1 MIKVQDIVYVVYRAP
16 DLDKM
21 EQFLTDFGM
30 YRAQRDPDKLYM
42 RGAGDYP
49 YIHVTEK
56 GEPGFAAVGML
67 AGSEAE
73 LDEAARLP
81 GSSAIETID
90 APGGGKRV
98 RMQGPDNYRIDLV
111 HGIKPVERLDI
122 RDPLAINFGYEKNR
136 LFELQRPK
144 NESAKIIRLGHCV
157 LKFTDGSAARDWFI
171 NTLGMLVTDRLHV
184 PEDPKV
190 TLGTFMRCNRGDK
203 PADHH
208 TIFALHAPG
217 DINVHH
223 VSFEVQDPDAVQ
235 IGHYWLQG
243 KGWKQEWGV
252 GRHLLGSQVFDYWR
266 SPWGHIFEHY
276 ADGDLLNASV
286 PPGDYPATQENLAQW
301 GPELSP
307 RFFESVVT

>member
-1 MIKVQDIVYVVYRAP
+1 MIKVQDIVYVIYRAP

-21 EQFLTDFGM
+21 ANFLVDFGM
-30 YRAQRDPDKLYM
+30 YPVARDDNRMYM
-42 RGAGDYP
+42 RGAGTYP

-56 GEPGFAAVGML
+56 GEPGFVAVGML
-67 AGSEAE
+67 AGSAAE
-73 LDEAARLP
+73 LEEAARLP
-81 GSSAIETID
+81 GSSAIEDID

-98 RMQGPDNYRIDLV
+98 RMQGPDGYRIDLV
-111 HGIKPVERLDI
+111 HGIEPAQKIDI
-122 RDPLAINFGYEKNR
+122 REPLAINFGWEKHR
-136 LFELQRPK
+136 LFELQRPA
-144 NESAKIIRLGHCV
+144 NESAKIVRLGHCV
-157 LKFTDGSAARDWFI
+157 LKFTDGDAARKWLQD
-171 NTLGMLVTDRLHV
+171 TLGMLVTDRLHL
-184 PEDPKV
+184 PDDPKV
-190 TLGTFMRCNRGDK
+190 TLGSFMRCDRGDK

-235 IGHYWLQG
+235 IGHYWLQN

-286 PPGDYPATQENLAQW
+286 KPGDYPATQENLAQW

-307 RFFESVVT
+307 RFFESVVV